1 MPGVNRGDAL
11 DTPTYPPAAV
21 FEQPISAPH
30 VISLENFSLAE
41 LMKMPAAWA
50 IVVKH
55 LPSLQRMVGT
65 PMIKPHLGNF
75 TVQSVQVFVRT
86 ATPEVLAAIDEE
98 LGRLPPVQE
107 AAP

>member
-1 MPGVNRGDAL
+1 LDA
-11 DTPTYPPAAV
+11 PTYPPATR
-21 FEQPISAPH
+21 FEQPIATSS
-30 VISLENFSLAE
+30 VISLESFSLAE

-75 TVQSVQVFVRT
+75 TVQSVQVFVKT
-86 ATPEVLAAIDEE
+86 ATPGVLAAIDEE
-98 LGRLPPVQE
+98 PGRLPPVQE